1 MKGKS
6 CQDFWQQPFQL
17 STKLFFFFTFLVYFY
32 FNLSVPTC
40 PRATLNNLRRYEG
53 SMWLRAIWPTFM
65 VDRERAIAVHTNE
78 NIFFS
83 FKNTTFLCAAR
94 FYDVLRGGNWFLLMW
109 LLNVSANRTSFDLK
123 GLIDLTVAGE
133 GMSEKRRGSF
143 LLCQQVHLSRSGL
156 IDLDRDACL
165 LTTYHGWASLCTD
178 WRYRGT
184 FLFFYPKSGS
194 MPFDNLSMS
203 ICWNK
208 KKEGKSCQKNS
219 NSH

>member
-1 MKGKS
+1 MS
-6 CQDFWQQPFQL
+6 RFLTATF
-17 STKLFFFFTFLVYFY
+17 STFNQTFFFFYFSRLLLLQLVCSNMSESYFKQPPEIRGEH
-32 FNLSVPTC
+32 V
-40 PRATLNNLRRYEG
+40 AEG
-53 SMWLRAIWPTFM
+53 YLTYIYGGQ
-65 VDRERAIAVHTNE
+65 RESNSSAYKREH
-78 NIFFS
+78 FFS
-83 FKNTTFLCAAR
+83 FKNTTFLCAAQ